1 MQKEQQQ
8 QKSVHNRI
16 KNGVGNRLSAWVDAN
31 NLTLG
36 ENQWTPLILNNSR
49 GTECECMAKSAVN
62 CNVAWPSVVCQE
74 TKTKG

>member
-8 QKSVHNRI
+8 QKSVHNSI
-16 KNGVGNRLSAWVDAN
+16 DNGVGNLSSAWVDAN

-62 CNVAWPSVVCQE
+62 CNVAWPSVVCQG
-74 TKTKG
+74 TKKKG